1 MMLIFFKKVE
11 ILALP
16 QKLYK
21 DVRRESEE
29 WKQFV
34 FSIKKNTPIVFYV
47 TRKKVSIRSSFSCLL
62 RVLGN
67 GHLKERDHLNSWQ
80 VAEDTVCSFL
90 TRDSD
95 KVIPAETEYRCS

>member
-47 TRKKVSIRSSFSCLL
+47 TRKKSVNSFII
-62 RVLGN
+62 
-67 GHLKERDHLNSWQ
+67 
-80 VAEDTVCSFL
+80 FL
-90 TRDSD
+90 FIESVG
-95 KVIPAETEYRCS
+95 KWPFEGAGSLE